1 MQTLRSLV
9 VGGWLG
15 AVALSAPAAFADPIE
30 VGAREDAQAI
40 TSAVPASVGVAA
52 VPLAAYRLDD
62 PAPPPPPQPTPAPG
76 VTVYGSRTP
85 SGPPPPVTFAQPQYP
100 YGGGWS
106 PTGLAQDTRLGPY
119 RQPEWTTDRRW
130 ARVRSYVLPPY
141 QIEFESWYRGRYR
154 KKGQGDRHLF
164 QEEIGIG
171 LPHRFMLDF
180 YLNFEDTPDRD
191 LHFKET
197 QIEVRYAFADWDCL
211 PLNPTLYLE
220 YKLHDAVDE
229 PDVVEAKLLLSDDLA
244 CRWQYGVNLTYERE
258 LSGEEEEVLGATAA
272 LSYTVVDQRF
282 SVGVEAQYERATVNT
297 NRDDVEE
304 TFYLGPSFQIRF
316 NNRTHLDIAPLF
328 GLTEPSNIMQLFIVF
343 GIDIGPGGGEGG
355 WLNPVA
361 ARSN

>member
-1 MQTLRSLV
+1 MHGFQVIGAAGLLGLVALAMPEAHAGPVEGTGARDDASAV
-9 VGGWLG
+9 VGAMPA
-15 AVALSAPAAFADPIE
+15 AVAVAPL
-30 VGAREDAQAI
+30 
-40 TSAVPASVGVAA
+40 
-52 VPLAAYRLDD
+52 PLGAYRLDD
-62 PAPPPPPQPTPAPG
+62 PTPPPPPAPSPSPG
-76 VTVYGSRTP
+76 VTVYGDRAATA
-85 SGPPPPVTFAQPQYP
+85 PPTVTFAPQVP
-100 YGGGWS
+100 YGGGVS

-130 ARVRSYVLPPY
+130 ARVRSYVLPPW
-141 QIEFESWYRGRYR
+141 QLEFESWYRGRFR

-197 QIEVRYAFADWDCL
+197 QVELRYALADWDCL

-220 YKLHDAVDE
+220 YKLHDALDE
-229 PDVVEAKLLLSDDLA
+229 PDVIEGKLLLSDDLA

-258 LSGEEEEVLGATAA
+258 LAGEEEEVLGATAA
-272 LSYTVVDQRF
+272 LSYTVIDQRF
-282 SVGVEAQYERATVNT
+282 SVGVEAQYERATVKAD
-297 NRDDVEE
+297 RDEVEE

-316 NNRTHLDIAPLF
+316 DNRTHLDIAPLF
-328 GLTEPSNIMQLFIVF
+328 GLTEPSNVMQLFIVF

-361 ARSN
+361 ARGR

>member
-1 MQTLRSLV
+1 MHGRTAMG
-9 VGGWLG
+9 VGAWVGI
-15 AVALSAPAAFADPIE
+15 AVIAAPVALAGPADSMGRDE
-30 VGAREDAQAI
+30 ARAV
-40 TSAVPASVGVAA
+40 TSAVPASVSVTPTA
-52 VPLAAYRLDD
+52 LAAYRLDG
-62 PAPPPPPQPTPAPG
+62 PMPPPPPQPTPAPG
-76 VTVYGSRTP
+76 VTVYGDRT
-85 SGPPPPVTFAQPQYP
+85 SSAPPPVTFAQPQYP

-119 RQPEWTTDRRW
+119 QQPEWTTDRRW

-141 QIEFESWYRGRYR
+141 QIEFESWYRGRFR
-154 KKGQGDRHLF
+154 KNGEGDRHLF

-197 QIEVRYAFADWDCL
+197 QVELRYAFADWDCL

-220 YKLHDAVDE
+220 YRLHDAVDE
-229 PDVVEAKLLLSDDLA
+229 PDAVEAKLLLSDDLA

-258 LSGEEEEVLGATAA
+258 LSGGEEEVLGATAA

-304 TFYLGPSFQIRF
+304 TFYLGPSLQFRF

-343 GIDIGPGGGEGG
+343 GIDIGPGHGEGG